1 MNHIAS
7 IDATTAP
14 HRKPL
19 RMIGVGLIVATVAVT
34 ASACGG
40 SSSGATAAPKAAAAP
55 KTVNI
60 SMVGKIDAAKGAPGT
75 FTGKEH
81 WPAMAPSDISISK
94 GDTIV
99 LTIKEYDSMT
109 SALPAGSPY
118 NVVKGG
124 TMTVDG
130 VATTTVPNSKISHT
144 FSIPELGINAPL
156 PMAPEGGASTV
167 VFTFTANKAGTY
179 TWRCFTP
186 CGSDPKGMGGS
197 MATMGWMKGNVTVA

>member
-1 MNHIAS
+1 MNVNHIDS
-7 IDATTAP
+7 RP
-14 HRKPL
+14 M
-19 RMIGVGLIVATVAVT
+19 RMIGVGLIAGAVAVT

-60 SMVGKIDAAKGAPGT
+60 SMVGKIDASTGAPGT
-75 FTGKEH
+75 FTSKEH
-81 WPAMAPSDISISK
+81 WPSMAPSDITISK

-118 NVVKGG
+118 NTVKGG

-144 FSIPELGINAPL
+144 FSIPELGLNAPL
-156 PMAPEGGASTV
+156 PMAPAGGASTI

-197 MATMGWMKGNVTVA
+197 MATLGWMQGHVTVA